1 MKKHLIA
8 LILCGI
14 TLAIPVPALAMNTA
28 TTVVLLSATHSSSK
42 RPSCEARYANC
53 LRAEGG
59 AADPVAAV
67 ERMQKEWATEAQA
80 AKEKRER
87 FEREQAFEAQREAE
101 LKAKRDAERTD
112 LEKQIADKWKGVK
125 ILRPN

>member
-1 MKKHLIA
+1 MKKHLT
-8 LILCGI
+8 ILLLSG
-14 TLAIPVPALAMNTA
+14 LAVAIPLPVKANAAVTVMMVAMVTP
-28 TTVVLLSATHSSSK
+28 K
-42 RPSCEARYANC
+42 EPSCEQKYAQC
-53 LRAEGG
+53 IRSSGG
-59 AADPVAAV
+59 DADPVAAV
-67 ERMQKEWATEAQA
+67 ERMQAEWARDAQA